1 MANNAYIS
9 KYTKEDNNIKNDSI
23 MNIRNSYWYNY
34 KYIKDRT
41 KIILK
46 LIKIIITI
54 IIINI
59 TIKNLIYIESNSLNN
74 NKINIFRG
82 YKNNNKT
89 DNINNK

>member
-1 MANNAYIS
+1 MHILV
-9 KYTKEDNNIKNDSI
+9 NILKKIIFFKNDSI
-23 MNIRNSYWYNY
+23 VNIRNSYRYNY

-46 LIKIIITI
+46 LIKILTTI

-74 NKINIFRG
+74 NKINRFRG

-89 DNINNK
+89 DNTNNK

>member
-23 MNIRNSYWYNY
+23 VNIRNSYWYNY

-46 LIKIIITI
+46 LIKILTTI

-59 TIKNLIYIESNSLNN
+59 TIKNLIYNNLNN
-74 NKINIFRG
+74 NKINRFRG

-89 DNINNK
+89 DNTNNK